1 MRVRLFARHAVV
13 VLVPVML
20 VVNVHVIVLQAL
32 VGVCVPV
39 PLAEEQGHSERHERA
54 DRALAQPEPLVE
66 QRDRRDGAT
75 NGAVANNAACRAAPR
90 MRSARIARTTLSP

>member
-1 MRVRLFARHAVV
+1 MSVAVMHVRHVGVRVRQRRVDVGMRVRLFARHAVV

-39 PLAEEQGHSERHERA
+39 PFAEEQGHSER
-54 DRALAQPEPLVE
+54 
-66 QRDRRDGAT
+66 
-75 NGAVANNAACRAAPR
+75 PR
-90 MRSARIARTTLSP
+90 

>member
-39 PLAEEQGHSERHERA
+39 PFAEEQGHSERHR
-54 DRALAQPEPLVE
+54 
-66 QRDRRDGAT
+66 
-75 NGAVANNAACRAAPR
+75 
-90 MRSARIARTTLSP
+90 